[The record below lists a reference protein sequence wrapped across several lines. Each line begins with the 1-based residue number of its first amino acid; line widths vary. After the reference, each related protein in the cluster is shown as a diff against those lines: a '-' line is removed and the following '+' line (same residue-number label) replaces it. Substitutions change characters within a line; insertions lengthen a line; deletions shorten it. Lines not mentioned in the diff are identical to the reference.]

1 MYIHGQI
8 CIESETIPQ
17 PPIHIRTFL
26 HYGRQ
31 YCLHPSIPFA
41 FPSHCDKG
49 VIFQNKIKKSS
60 TKPTHSPDNRQPPRA
75 QTTNSPHLSRKYG
88 PIFTLRFG
96 SQLVAVVS
104 SASTV
109 EECFTKND
117 VVFANRFPSFKTKYL
132 GYNHT
137 FILASSYGDHWRNLR
152 RISTLD
158 IFSTHRLNSFLG
170 IRKDETTRLL
180 RKLAA
185 GIYY

>member
-1 MYIHGQI
+1 MEDSIVYILVFLLLFLLTATKVLFSKTRLKNLPPNPPTLPIIGNLHQLK
-8 CIESETIPQ
+8 Q
-17 PPIHIRTFL
+17 PIHHTL
-26 HYGRQ
+26 H
-31 YCLHPSIPFA
+31 
-41 FPSHCDKG
+41 
-49 VIFQNKIKKSS
+49 N
-60 TKPTHSPDNRQPPRA
+60 
-75 QTTNSPHLSRKYG
+75 LSQKYG

-185 GIYY
+185 GIYH